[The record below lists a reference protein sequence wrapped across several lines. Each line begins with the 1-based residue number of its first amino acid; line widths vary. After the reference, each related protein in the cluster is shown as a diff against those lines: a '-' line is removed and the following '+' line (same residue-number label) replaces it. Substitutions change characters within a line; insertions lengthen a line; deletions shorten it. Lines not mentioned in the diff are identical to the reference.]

1 VESINKYQHASLE
14 PPQDFNWKLSAK
26 DLKDQ
31 YKKKVGKK
39 LSEEDDIKQK
49 GKQRL
54 TTNLEILQEH
64 GVKGSNGVESEVR
77 FA

>member
-1 VESINKYQHASLE
+1 
-14 PPQDFNWKLSAK
+14 LSAK
-26 DLKDQ
+26 DLEDRYQ
-31 YKKKVGKK
+31 EKVGEK
-39 LSEEDDIKQK
+39 LSEEDDSKKK

-54 TTNLEILQEH
+54 ITNLEILEEH